1 MKFLAPLLL
10 IAGFTTTA
18 NAQNCEK
25 FADPARR
32 AECYAHYGPPNHHY
46 NPPPVYHHPPKKPP
60 GGHYYPPPV
69 HHYPPPVHHYPPP
82 PVHYYPPPPVHHYPP
97 PPPHYGYNVTGPQRT
112 VAWDDRGVN
121 HIPKVLSESMTIH
134 VGGRLVNELLIRAL
148 GNRVQIESI
157 SARLVDGR
165 YIDLSQF
172 RGTMHDNTERRSTVD
187 RYNSLRIDRIE
198 IRATSPNLFGSRGK
212 MQIVLGLAD

>member
-1 MKFLAPLLL
+1 MKFLAPLLFIL
-10 IAGFTTTA
+10 GVSATA

-32 AECYAHYGPPNHHY
+32 AECYAHYGQGNNHY

-82 PVHYYPPPPVHHYPP
+82 P
-97 PPPHYGYNVTGPQRT
+97 PHYGYNVTGPQRT

-121 HIPKVLSESMTIH
+121 HIPKLLSESMTIH

-172 RGTMHDNTERRSTVD
+172 RGTMHDNTERRSTID
-187 RYNSLRIDRIE
+187 RYNSLRVDHIE